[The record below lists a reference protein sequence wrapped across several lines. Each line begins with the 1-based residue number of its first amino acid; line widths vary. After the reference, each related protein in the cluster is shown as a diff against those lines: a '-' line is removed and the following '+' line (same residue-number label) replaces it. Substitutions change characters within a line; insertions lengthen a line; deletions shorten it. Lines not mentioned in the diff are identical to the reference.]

1 MDQINEARM
10 SHRRTTDSTPAA
22 NVSHPTKFGQ
32 APDATG
38 PHSRD
43 SLPAIDC
50 PTQGS
55 AGPLFLT
62 AIPVYNE
69 VTHVDEVLDAVKQYS
84 PYILAVDDGSSDGT
98 REKLTQRADV
108 RRATGPLSPGIRV
121 LNHPVNLGY
130 GGALASAF
138 AYAIEHRFQWLITID
153 CDGQH
158 QPQLICKFVEAAQKS
173 DVDIVS
179 GSRYLKK
186 FPGDSDAPEQR
197 REVNQRITA
206 ALNQQLGFQLTD
218 SFCGFKAYRVSSLQ
232 KLQITEFGYG
242 MPLELW
248 VQAACHGFKVI
259 ELAVPRVYT
268 QETRSFGEAL
278 DDMQRR
284 LDYYRQV
291 ITKSLAALPCPCEAG
306 PVPPIVF

>member
-1 MDQINEARM
+1 M
-10 SHRRTTDSTPAA
+10 SQSRLPESKSASSSANQADSRSSQLQP
-22 NVSHPTKFGQ
+22 NDRQS
-32 APDATG
+32 
-38 PHSRD
+38 
-43 SLPAIDC
+43 AI
-50 PTQGS
+50 T

-62 AIPVYNE
+62 AIPVFNE
-69 VTHVDEVLDAVKQYS
+69 VGHVDDVLDAVKQHS
-84 PYILAVDDGSSDGT
+84 PYILVVDDGSTDGT
-98 REKLTQRADV
+98 RDKLA
-108 RRATGPLSPGIRV
+108 RRLDACPASETLATGIRV
-121 LNHPVNLGY
+121 LNHSVNRGY

-138 AYAIEHRFQWLITID
+138 EYAIAQQFQWLVTID

-158 QPQLICKFVEAAQKS
+158 QPQLIGQFVETAVQS

-186 FPGDSDAPEQR
+186 FAGDSDAPEQR
-197 REVNQRITA
+197 REVNRRVTA
-206 ALNQQLGFQLTD
+206 ALNRQLGFTLTD

-232 KLQITEFGYG
+232 KLTITEFGYG

-248 VQAACHGFKVI
+248 VQAACHGFKIV

-284 LDYYRQV
+284 LDYYQRV
-291 ITKSLAALPCPCEAG
+291 INVSLAALPCPCDAG
-306 PVPPIVF
+306 PVPAIVI